1 MDSYLKNFD
10 GSENYIDRHFEAVV
24 SNKKIIKQ
32 ERIDNNELDD
42 IDIHLSKRIKIESE
56 EFAEI
61 VKQIENSKCKE
72 IGGQIGGGDEK
83 KNYTY

>member
-32 ERIDNNELDD
+32 ERIDNTELDDIDD

-56 EFAEI
+56 EYAEI
-61 VKQIENSKCKE
+61 VKQIENCEPKE
-72 IGGQIGGGDEK
+72 IGGQI
-83 KNYTY
+83 NW